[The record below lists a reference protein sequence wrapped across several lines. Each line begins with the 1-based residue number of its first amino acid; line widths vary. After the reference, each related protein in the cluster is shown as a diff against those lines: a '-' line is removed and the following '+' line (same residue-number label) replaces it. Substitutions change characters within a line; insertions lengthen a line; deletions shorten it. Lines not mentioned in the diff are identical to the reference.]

1 MTTVTVKLSSK
12 GQVVIP
18 KEVRDALHWEPGTE
32 LTVVPTGDGVMLKPR
47 PTKSKL
53 RLEDLR
59 GFLKH
64 EGPPIPIEELCKPVD
79 YSADWE
85 ESEKRSR

>member
-1 MTTVTVKLSSK
+1 MPTVTLSTT

-18 KEVRDALHWEPGTE
+18 KEIRDALHWEAGAE
-32 LTVVPTGDGVMLKPR
+32 LIVTPAGNGVMLK
-47 PTKSKL
+47 TKPKKKTGK

-59 GFLKH
+59 GMLKYD
-64 EGPPIPIEELCKPVD
+64 GSPIPIEELCKPVD
-79 YSADWE
+79 YRADWE

>member
-1 MTTVTVKLSSK
+1 MSTVTLSTT

-18 KEVRDALHWEPGTE
+18 KEIRDALHWEVGAE
-32 LTVVPTGDGVMLKPR
+32 LTLTAVSNGILLKATPKKR
-47 PTKSKL
+47 GK

-59 GFLKH
+59 GMLQH
-64 EGPPIPIEELCKPVD
+64 DGPPIPIEELCKPVD